1 MSGFLQE
8 RILICWTSVKRM
20 MTVDIVESNSVVP
33 ADAKEIW
40 KALMCLFESQMKKRK
55 KNEQILIYKEKAKN
69 H

>member
-1 MSGFLQE
+1 M
-8 RILICWTSVKRM
+8 KRM